1 MANDI
6 AGEGHGPG
14 PGIETAVVGR
24 ARADSDGCEG
34 QDVAN
39 KGRSGAESGRAS
51 HLPED
56 IAGHAAVD
64 DRDGGTY

>member
-1 MANDI
+1 MGYDI
-6 AGEGHGPG
+6 AVEGHGAG

-34 QDVAN
+34 HDVAN
-39 KGRSGAESGRAS
+39 KRRAGAESGRTS
-51 HLPED
+51 NLPED

-64 DRDGGTY
+64 DYDGGSC